1 MASNHLPPASLTQ
14 AEAQSPIWRKLKM
27 QLAARRDELRDS
39 LEQPQTDEATASL
52 RGKCALI
59 REILALEADPA
70 KRPPP
75 QERRASVDAF

>member
-1 MASNHLPPASLTQ
+1 MASPHLPPASLTQ
-14 AEAQSPIWRKLKM
+14 AEAQSPAWRKLKQ

-39 LEQPQTDEATASL
+39 LEQQLTDEATASL

-70 KRPPP
+70 KRRPP
-75 QERRASVDAF
+75 ERPASVDADF